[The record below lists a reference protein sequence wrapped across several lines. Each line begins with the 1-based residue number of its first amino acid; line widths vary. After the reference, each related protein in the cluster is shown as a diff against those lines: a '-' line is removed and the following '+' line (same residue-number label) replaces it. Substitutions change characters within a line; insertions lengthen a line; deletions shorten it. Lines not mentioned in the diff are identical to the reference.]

1 MIQLQ
6 TKEHLNIIMP
16 NKNQALKTVLEN
28 ATKTELEVLTK
39 GKDLKSV
46 VNDLLQQSSKNETSN
61 KELLDAVKN
70 NPTLKSLGNSS
81 KTITDITKKLDSD
94 PSTKELATKLKS
106 FASDIKDIKPSQ
118 LKEKFENSGIFL
130 ESKLKN
136 VTNPKVDLKKTLT
149 SLVQNLKPTNDNQV
163 KSIINDTIKIIK
175 SDTLNLASN
184 GDVVK
189 NKTDNQKT
197 LTTLLNDVKDVVSK
211 LEDKLKLPREDNLK
225 ETTKD
230 IKNIK
235 TLETKT
241 ITDNNFKNLGIEQDL
256 KSQVSKISVEVKNFQ
271 QIPKTESLKDIDKLF
286 SEENKLKLPKEN
298 ETKNL
303 KDLNKFEKTEQKEP
317 IYSKQTQSI
326 LKDLKTLQSPLNLKL
341 DKNIKDIVDNDLKS
355 QVSKLSTEVKNS
367 QHPQKAE
374 ILKDIDKL
382 SLELDYHQLMSHL
395 SNNTLLY
402 IPFNWD
408 ALQKGEIDIKNAK
421 DDKFFCDINLT
432 LKDYGELNLKLTLYE
447 ENQLNLHFYS
457 DSIELKDIL
466 KENLSDLRSALIDTK
481 ITPREIRIKEKL
493 NNKMTNSPYQSI
505 DDNIKLG
512 FEIKA

>member
-1 MIQLQ
+1 
-6 TKEHLNIIMP
+6 
-16 NKNQALKTVLEN
+16 
-28 ATKTELEVLTK
+28 
-39 GKDLKSV
+39 
-46 VNDLLQQSSKNETSN
+46 
-61 KELLDAVKN
+61 
-70 NPTLKSLGNSS
+70 
-81 KTITDITKKLDSD
+81 
-94 PSTKELATKLKS
+94 
-106 FASDIKDIKPSQ
+106 
-118 LKEKFENSGIFL
+118 
-130 ESKLKN
+130 
-136 VTNPKVDLKKTLT
+136 
-149 SLVQNLKPTNDNQV
+149 
-163 KSIINDTIKIIK
+163 
-175 SDTLNLASN
+175 
-184 GDVVK
+184 
-189 NKTDNQKT
+189 
-197 LTTLLNDVKDVVSK
+197 VKDVVSK
-211 LEDKLKLPREDNLK
+211 LEDKLKLPREDNVK

-230 IKNIK
+230 VKNIK
-235 TLETKT
+235 TLESKTKT
-241 ITDNNFKNLGIEQDL
+241 LTDNNFKNLGIEQDL
-256 KSQVSKISVEVKNFQ
+256 KSQISKTSVEVKNFQ

-493 NNKMTNSPYQSI
+493 NNKMTISPYQSI